1 MAKQPPTLGESEV
14 AILQVIWNEQPCTE
28 RQVWD
33 RLRAE
38 RDIGRTTV
46 LKTIQRLEAK
56 GVLARLPE
64 TAPVQFRAKFEP
76 QRLLPS
82 LVGRFVEQTLGGSFG
97 PLVAYLADQQKL
109 SSKDL
114 AALKAIARKLDNES
128 SE

>member
-1 MAKQPPTLGESEV
+1 MSKQPPTLGESEV
-14 AILQVIWNEQPCTE
+14 AILQVIWSEQPCTE

-33 RLRAE
+33 RLRADRE
-38 RDIGRTTV
+38 IGRTTV

-56 GVLARLPE
+56 GVLARIPD
-64 TAPVQFRAKFEP
+64 TAPVQFRARFEA

-109 SSKDL
+109 SAKDL
-114 AALKAIARKLDNES
+114 AALRAIARKLES
-128 SE
+128 ETTE